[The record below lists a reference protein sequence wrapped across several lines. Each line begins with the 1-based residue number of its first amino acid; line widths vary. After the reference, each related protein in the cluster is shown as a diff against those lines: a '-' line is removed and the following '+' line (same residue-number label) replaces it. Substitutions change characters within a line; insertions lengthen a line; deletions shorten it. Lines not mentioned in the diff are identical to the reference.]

1 MTAWKFAVT
10 MCVVL
15 LAGCSSLPLPD
26 KTAHTNRPV
35 QVDGPRGTLSVQESK
50 TILGR
55 LKNGSPK
62 TNIFDRHLAQV
73 DEISGSPLITGND
86 VTLLIDGPTTYKSM
100 YAAIRDAKDHINM
113 ETYSIEDDEVGRRF
127 AAVLIAKQKTGVQVN
142 FIYDS
147 IGSNNTPT
155 EFFQSLRD
163 SGIKVLEFNPLNPLT
178 PRKKWQVGRDHRKL
192 LVVDGQIA
200 FVGGVNISSVYSS
213 GSFRSKP
220 PTKDNQPWRDTH
232 LRLEGPVVS
241 EFQRLFLATWER
253 QNGEPL
259 APKTFFPGIGHKGNE
274 VVRALS
280 SSPDDPFNPI
290 YITLLS
296 AINNAETYAYI
307 TNAYFVPDPRLLAA
321 LEHAARRNVDVRLLL
336 PSKTDSVLVFYASRS
351 YYDELL
357 SAGVK
362 IYEREDAVLHAKTA
376 LIDGVWS
383 TVGSTNLDWLSAELN
398 QEINAVVLGQEFG
411 AQMKAMFD
419 KDIESSRLVTLE
431 KWRERSISTRLKE
444 LGARLWARWI

>member
-1 MTAWKFAVT
+1 MVAQKFAVT
-10 MCVVL
+10 LCVVL

-35 QVDGPRGTLSVQESK
+35 HVDAARGTLSVQESE
-50 TILGR
+50 TILAR
-55 LKNGSPK
+55 LKNGSAK
-62 TNIFDRHLAQV
+62 TNIFDRYLAQV
-73 DEISGSPLITGND
+73 EKIAGSPLMTGND

-100 YAAIRDAKDHINM
+100 YAAIQGAKDHINM

-127 AAVLIAKQKTGVQVN
+127 AAALIEKQKKGVQVN

-147 IGSNNTPT
+147 VGSGGTPK

-163 SGIKVLEFNPLNPLT
+163 SGIKVLEFNPINPMML
-178 PRKKWQVGRDHRKL
+178 RKKWQVGRDHRKL

-213 GSFRSKP
+213 GSFSSKSR
-220 PTKDNQPWRDTH
+220 TKDTQPWRDTH
-232 LRLEGPVVS
+232 LRVEGPVVS
-241 EFQRLFLATWER
+241 EFQKLFLATWEK

-259 APKTFFPGIGHKGNE
+259 ASKIFFPRIGSKGNE

-280 SSPDDPFNPI
+280 SSPDESFSPI
-290 YITLLS
+290 YVTLLA
-296 AINNAETYAYI
+296 AINSAETYAYI

-321 LEHAARRNVDVRLLL
+321 LERAAQRNVDVRLLL
-336 PSKTDSVLVFYASRS
+336 PSKTDSILVFYASRS

-357 SAGVK
+357 SVGVK
-362 IYEREDAVLHAKTA
+362 IYEREDALLHAKTA

-383 TVGSTNLDWLSAELN
+383 TVGSTNLDWLSAEYN
-398 QEINAVVLGQEFG
+398 QEISAVVLGQEFG
-411 AQMKAMFD
+411 AQMTAMFE

-431 KWRERSISTRLKE
+431 KWRQRSISVRLKE
-444 LGARLWARWI
+444 LGARLWARWM